1 MKKTKRASQR
11 IWDEFSVS
19 MAISDAKR
27 KKKNAIIWLVVY
39 TVLIIVCCVLW
50 EQSKLSVYSLLDCFA
65 VLGCAMVAI
74 VIIGIAV
81 SLFLYLFD
89 KQMSAL
95 EYYTSTDWLIVNI
108 VSFIGTGIAICLP
121 IGVILILIESVEPV
135 YSWLA
140 TPIFSV
146 LKFRGIRILGWVF
159 AAIPYLLLWIKLSKN
174 RKRIP
179 LYTKLLQDLQ
189 EQQALQMS
197 AEEAN
202 NEPFDPA
209 KSKSWQ
215 KMKAQR
221 RAAEQRKMNH
231 TQTNFEETDDQF

>member
-1 MKKTKRASQR
+1 MKKTKRKNQFVTDSL
-11 IWDEFSVS
+11 SVELELS
-19 MAISDAKR
+19 ESKR
-27 KKKNAIIWLVVY
+27 KKKNAIIWLAVY

-50 EQSKLSVYSLLDCFA
+50 ERSKLTIYSLLDCFA

-89 KQMSAL
+89 KQMRAL

-108 VSFIGTGIAICLP
+108 VSFIGTGFAICLP
-121 IGVILILIESVEPV
+121 IGVILILIESIEPV

-146 LKFRGIRILGWVF
+146 LKFRGIRILGWIF

-174 RKRIP
+174 SKRISW
-179 LYTKLLQDLQ
+179 YTKLLQDLQ
-189 EQQALQMS
+189 EQQALQMY
-197 AEEAN
+197 AKEGN

-209 KSKSWQ
+209 QSKSWQ

-231 TQTNFEETDDQF
+231 SQTNFEETDDQL

>member
-11 IWDEFSVS
+11 VLDEFSLS

-27 KKKNAIIWLVVY
+27 KKKTSIIWLVVY

-50 EQSKLSVYSLLDCFA
+50 ERSKLTIYSLLDCFA

-89 KQMSAL
+89 KQMRAL

-108 VSFIGTGIAICLP
+108 ISFIGTGIAICLP

-146 LKFRGIRILGWVF
+146 LKFRGIRILGWIF

-174 RKRIP
+174 SKRIP

-189 EQQALQMS
+189 EQQALQMY
-197 AEEAN
+197 AEEGN

>member
-11 IWDEFSVS
+11 VVDEISVS
-19 MAISDAKR
+19 MAISDARR

-39 TVLIIVCCVLW
+39 TFLIVVCCVLW
-50 EQSKLSVYSLLDCFA
+50 ERSKLSIYSLLDCFA
-65 VLGCAMVAI
+65 VLGCAMVAV

-89 KQMSAL
+89 KQMRAL
-95 EYYTSTDWLIVNI
+95 EYYTSTDWLIVN
-108 VSFIGTGIAICLP
+108 VLSFLGTGIAIGLP
-121 IGVILILIESVEPV
+121 IGIILILIESVEPI

-146 LKFRGIRILGWVF
+146 LKFRGVRLLGWIF
-159 AAIPYLLLWIKLSKN
+159 ATIPYILLWLKLSRN
-174 RKRIP
+174 SKRIP
-179 LYTKLLQDLQ
+179 LYTKLLQDIQ
-189 EQQALQMS
+189 EQQAFQMS
-197 AEEAN
+197 AEGTK

-231 TQTNFEETDDQF
+231 TQTNFEETDNQF